1 MQKQNLLL
9 LNVYSVRFYNA
20 LYRMA
25 HPAFCLYMNTHN
37 NIDSSESNKINRF
50 YIRVSESNNGGKDIT
65 LLDSFFLRMKWD
77 KKYYN

>member
-1 MQKQNLLL
+1 
-9 LNVYSVRFYNA
+9 
-20 LYRMA
+20 MA

-77 KKYYN
+77 LNTIIEITL